1 MPATAVASRH
11 NISRTTN
18 QGSTMNHLSLPRSSR
33 GLLVPGLLALVL
45 SQPFAA
51 AATPANDE
59 FIRGYATAILQHE
72 FQITATTLSVEAGVV
87 RLLPALPGQ

>member
-1 MPATAVASRH
+1 
-11 NISRTTN
+11 
-18 QGSTMNHLSLPRSSR
+18 MNHLSLPRSSR

-72 FQITATTLSVEAGVV
+72 FQVTAT
-87 RLLPALPGQ
+87 P